1 MLLLISAYYFWNAKT
16 NETTWTNPLAPP
28 PTTAS
33 SSQPPLPDEQ
43 PPLPNEQPPLPT
55 EQPPLP
61 GAQPPLPSGRAL
73 PLPGA
78 ASWGQAY
85 SAPSSSSS
93 PYPGANPALA
103 AEPGLPPIDPALS
116 HLLPKSQHGGA
127 GYQTAAFN
135 ARTGRFTPANY
146 QYTVDHLDEANRAK
160 RQEGVF
166 FDVGEWEQKREA
178 EWQERKRK
186 EMEGGADDRGKNK
199 LTKADM
205 VGRSLS
211 ECCFRQSNVCE
222 HSIAGPVPPKE
233 ARKEGPE

>member
-1 MLLLISAYYFWNAKT
+1 M
-16 NETTWTNPLAPP
+16 
-28 PTTAS
+28 
-33 SSQPPLPDEQ
+33 
-43 PPLPNEQPPLPT
+43 
-55 EQPPLP
+55 
-61 GAQPPLPSGRAL
+61 
-73 PLPGA
+73 
-78 ASWGQAY
+78 
-85 SAPSSSSS
+85 
-93 PYPGANPALA
+93 
-103 AEPGLPPIDPALS
+103 
-116 HLLPKSQHGGA
+116 
-127 GYQTAAFN
+127 
-135 ARTGRFTPANY
+135 
-146 QYTVDHLDEANRAK
+146 
-160 RQEGVF
+160 F